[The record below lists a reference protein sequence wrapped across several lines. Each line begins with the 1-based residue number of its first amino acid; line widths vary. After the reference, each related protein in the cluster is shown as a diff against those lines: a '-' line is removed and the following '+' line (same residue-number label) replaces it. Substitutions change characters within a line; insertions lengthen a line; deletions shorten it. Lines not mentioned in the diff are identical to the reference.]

1 MSPWCIMYYIHIFFQ
16 KNFRLQVLL
25 VHHEILGPFGYF
37 SRVLFFGISHGPNG
51 VPPRRAGT
59 YNSRKWRSVVPSAG
73 HQLHH
78 SPSPL
83 NPPVDGNLCFNGK
96 NPSLR
101 RFFMLEKSWPLPLL
115 VLTPLLSTESMYI
128 LYAHIF
134 DPCFFSFLSPNFAAS
149 NSASHPPA
157 MCSSRLT
164 EHYLSPGHIT
174 KPNITLA
181 QVTTNLQYLILPVWV
196 WLGFARIA
204 GTEIHPKGHIS
215 WGIFLLLI
223 TFRKGP
229 AKMCIYKWMF
239 PWQQK
244 QHVLPHKAY
253 PYSKS

>member
-1 MSPWCIMYYIHIFFQ
+1 MMHHVLYTYIFP
-16 KNFRLQVLL
+16 KKLQTSGASCTPRKFWGLS
-25 VHHEILGPFGYF
+25 GT
-37 SRVLFFGISHGPNG
+37 SRTVLFFGISHGPNG
-51 VPPRRAGT
+51 VPPRLAAPTTQGSGEALFQALAT
-59 YNSRKWRSVVPSAG
+59 SCTIA
-73 HQLHH
+73 
-78 SPSPL
+78 
-83 NPPVDGNLCFNGK
+83 PVH
-96 NPSLR
+96 
-101 RFFMLEKSWPLPLL
+101 W
-115 VLTPLLSTESMYI
+115 THLSTEIYVSTAKI
-128 LYAHIF
+128 LVYAVSLCLRNPDPSLSLFWPLYYLMNLCIYCMHIF
-134 DPCFFSFLSPNFAAS
+134 LTRVFWSFLSPNFAAS

-164 EHYLSPGHIT
+164 EHCLSPGHIT